1 MVLKGTDFCKLVG
14 QLLSA
19 LATGGG
25 RLGLVDVGQSQVER
39 VAHCKEIKV

>member
-1 MVLKGTDFCKLVG
+1 MLKVTDFCKLVG

-25 RLGLVDVGQSQVER
+25 RLGLVTVSRLEHKI
-39 VAHCKEIKV
+39 VANLKEINV